1 MGEIRTLRAKP
12 PAGGLVSAGSLVK
25 QRRLLLAAP
34 RGCMYHL
41 QPLVRAWRS
50 VGVHVER
57 LPFDAVL
64 PDLESRLKARDDLD
78 AVLLVGPARRAPAT
92 VLTAPFVIDRGNRRV
107 PIGWLPATDAMSLRR
122 FAATAARVHRRG
134 GNEPGVALLSQWDPQ
149 YLHVVDRMESLLR
162 DHLPT
167 FRWTSDVITREGLVD
182 AMGSGLGLGVYVG
195 HGRPVGW
202 VGYHG
207 MRRHHFDSFVGE
219 PMGAV
224 LSLCCR
230 TASRRRTGLSYSE
243 ALPLLG
249 VAAASF
255 GATSDTLH
263 TDNTRWAVALCDV
276 LTEGVTT
283 VGELLVRS
291 APRLCGVVSPYRLIG
306 DPLAPLAA
314 APTAFLQANAV
325 RVYP

>member
-1 MGEIRTLRAKP
+1 MKA
-12 PAGGLVSAGSLVK
+12 
-25 QRRLLLAAP
+25 RRLLLAAP
-34 RGCMYHL
+34 RGCMHHV

-57 LPFDAVL
+57 RPFDTVL
-64 PDLESRLKARDDLD
+64 PDLTTRVKARDDLD
-78 AVLLVGPARRAPAT
+78 AVLLIGSPRRAPAT
-92 VLTAPFVIDRGNRRV
+92 VLTAPFVIDGGDRRV
-107 PIGWLPATDAMSLRR
+107 PIGWLPATDAASLRC
-122 FAATAARVHRRG
+122 FALAAARVHQRG
-134 GNEPGVALLSQWDPQ
+134 GVEPGVALLSQWHPR
-149 YLHVVDRMESLLR
+149 YLHVVERMETLLR
-162 DHLPT
+162 HHVRI
-167 FRWTSDVITREGLVD
+167 FRWTSDVITREGLVN

-195 HGRPVGW
+195 HGRPIGW

-207 MRRHHFDSFVGE
+207 TRRHHFDGFVGE

-230 TASRRRTGLSYSE
+230 TASRRRTGLSYAE

-263 TDNTRWAVALCDV
+263 IDNTRWAVAICDV

-283 VGELLVRS
+283 VGELLVR
-291 APRLCGVVSPYRLIG
+291 AALRFRGVVSPYRLIG
-306 DPLAPLAA
+306 DPLAPLATPPA
-314 APTAFLQANAV
+314 AFRRANAV
-325 RVYP
+325 PVYP

>member
-1 MGEIRTLRAKP
+1 M
-12 PAGGLVSAGSLVK
+12 PASSLVK
-25 QRRLLLAAP
+25 ARRLLLAAP
-34 RGCMYHL
+34 RGCMRDL

-50 VGVHVER
+50 VGVHVEH

-64 PDLESRLKARDDLD
+64 PDLATRVKARDDLD
-78 AVLLVGPARRAPAT
+78 AVLFVGPARRAPAT
-92 VLTAPFVIDRGNRRV
+92 VLTAPFAMDRSNRRV
-107 PIGWLPATDAMSLRR
+107 PIGWLPATDAVSLRR

-134 GNEPGVALLSQWDPQ
+134 GVEPGVALFSQWHPR
-149 YLHVVDRMESLLR
+149 YLHIVDRMETLLR
-162 DHLPT
+162 HHLRT

-195 HGRPVGW
+195 HGRSVGW

-207 MRRHHFDSFVGE
+207 TRRHHFNSFVGE

-249 VAAASF
+249 VAASSF

-263 TDNTRWAVALCDV
+263 IDNTRWAVAICDV

-283 VGELLVRS
+283 VGELLVR
-291 APRLCGVVSPYRLIG
+291 AALRFRGVVSPYRLIG
-306 DPLAPLAA
+306 DPLAPLATPPA
-314 APTAFLQANAV
+314 AFRRANAV
-325 RVYP
+325 PVYP